1 MSSRQDTSRARR
13 NAVKRKRYAEDPDY
27 RKRVLASNRVFE
39 VTRGNAARK
48 KRYAEDP
55 EYRKRVLARN
65 RSSRMAHHDEINAR
79 KRHRW
84 RTDTEYRE
92 RLYTGRY
99 GLSPDDYH
107 KLVRQQG
114 GVCAICRKAGRA
126 LEIDHCHA
134 TNMVRR
140 LLCHKCNTGLGQFD
154 DDPDVLRA
162 AAAYLEEFRGRGRK
176 KTTRSLTPSAGPT
189 CRTRRSRSRA
199 ARSRRCRGRRPAGSR
214 GRAAGRR

>member
-13 NAVKRKRYAEDPDY
+13 NAARRKRYAEDPEY
-27 RKRVLASNRVFE
+27 RERVLARNRVFE

-65 RSSRMAHHDEINAR
+65 LSSRMAHRDEINAR

-99 GLSPDDYH
+99 GLSPDDYR
-107 KLVRQQG
+107 KLVRQQ
-114 GVCAICRKAGRA
+114 AAS
-126 LEIDHCHA
+126 
-134 TNMVRR
+134 VRFAR
-140 LLCHKCNTGLGQFD
+140 RR
-154 DDPDVLRA
+154 VV
-162 AAAYLEEFRGRGRK
+162 
-176 KTTRSLTPSAGPT
+176 RS
-189 CRTRRSRSRA
+189 
-199 ARSRRCRGRRPAGSR
+199 
-214 GRAAGRR
+214 